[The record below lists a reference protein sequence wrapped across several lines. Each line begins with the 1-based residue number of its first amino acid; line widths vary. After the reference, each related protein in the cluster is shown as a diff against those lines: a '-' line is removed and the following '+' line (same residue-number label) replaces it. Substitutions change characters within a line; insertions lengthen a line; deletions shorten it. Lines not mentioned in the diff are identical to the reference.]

1 MPDSMPAAVAQAVA
15 AAAGERG
22 AEPPELPP
30 LPEGA
35 QPLVQAVVGTNRYL
49 ARNHLEQGY
58 FATMFFAVL
67 DPQTGAVLYIN
78 GGHNPPVLRRAD
90 GSVTM
95 LMPTGPAVGMLADSE
110 FSLGHLLMEPGD
122 VLFAY
127 SDGVVEA
134 RNLEDRLFGTEAMV
148 ELVTADGSAAD
159 VVQRVD
165 EAVRAFVGNA
175 DQSDDIT
182 MMALR
187 RSRLS

>member
-1 MPDSMPAAVAQAVA
+1 
-15 AAAGERG
+15 
-22 AEPPELPP
+22 
-30 LPEGA
+30 
-35 QPLVQAVVGTNRYL
+35 
-49 ARNHLEQGY
+49 
-58 FATMFFAVL
+58 
-67 DPQTGAVLYIN
+67 
-78 GGHNPPVLRRAD
+78 
-90 GSVTM
+90 
-95 LMPTGPAVGMLADSE
+95 MLADSE